1 MAGRG
6 QSTLLA
12 GGAAAVALP
21 ALALGVHLPLPIAGL
36 VSAAVFAGVW
46 LLAPGPTARTLD
58 VDALTETQ
66 DGTAR
71 ALIAD
76 AQGALVRLKAAGD
89 GVRDPQMRASV
100 EKLQATAGRVLGDLR
115 TSPDRVM
122 AVRRLLTFYLP
133 NAASLAEGWRA
144 LEATTRP
151 SPERVA
157 QTRSTMLALDDA
169 FTRYAADLQAPQLQ
183 TLDLD
188 LRVLNDALKSDVVDL
203 GEKS

>member
-12 GGAAAVALP
+12 GGAAALALP
-21 ALALGVHLPLPIAGL
+21 ALAFGVHLPLLVAGL
-36 VSAAVFAGVW
+36 ASAAVFAGVW
-46 LLAPGPTARTLD
+46 LLAPGPTARSLD
-58 VDALTETQ
+58 VDALTEVQ
-66 DGTAR
+66 DGAAR
-71 ALIAD
+71 ALIGD
-76 AQGALVRLKAAGD
+76 AQAALVRLKAAGD
-89 GVRDPQMRASV
+89 GVRDPQMKAAV
-100 EKLQATAGRVLGDLR
+100 ETLEATAARVLQGLR
-115 TSPDRVM
+115 GSPDRAM

-157 QTRSTMLALDDA
+157 QTRSTMAALVDA
-169 FTRYAADLQAPQLQ
+169 FTRYADDLQAPQLQ

-188 LRVLNDALKSDVVDL
+188 LRVLNDALKSDL
-203 GEKS
+203 ETS